1 MPDYIFPH
9 SSITIPLAIMVHFY
23 HFKFKSQKDAQRI
36 SWDSPFID
44 VWNLKREI
52 ISAARLGEGLDF
64 DLKVYDESTNK
75 GMALI
80 PTSTLSCL

>member
-1 MPDYIFPH
+1 
-9 SSITIPLAIMVHFY
+9 MVHFY

-75 GMALI
+75 GMLLS
-80 PTSTLSCL
+80 PVLTLLCSRTNDFRT